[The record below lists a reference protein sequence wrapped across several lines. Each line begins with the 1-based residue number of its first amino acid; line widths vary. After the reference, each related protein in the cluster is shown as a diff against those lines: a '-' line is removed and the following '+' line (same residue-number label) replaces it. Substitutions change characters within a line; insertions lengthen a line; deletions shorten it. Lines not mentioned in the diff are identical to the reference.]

1 MKEKKAIKDYFDKK
15 KRKPCHVGHI
25 EHTNECPHCVA
36 IHGYKIKI
44 QLYIYQKALKEAK
57 LKKRNQ
63 SKIISIKQKENHVML
78 DI

>member
-36 IHGYKIKI
+36 IHGYKIKTPNR
-44 QLYIYQKALKEAK
+44 LWGELKGR
-57 LKKRNQ
+57 KR
-63 SKIISIKQKENHVML
+63 
-78 DI
+78 